1 MKKKLMV
8 VFVLILFVS
17 ACKGNV
23 DKVKESVWSGD
34 KGTTI
39 GKALDNYNGFEKKS
53 WESKKSDNGKEYVE
67 FTGDINPSSRLTTL
81 DTENNN
87 IINKKKYVEYYRDK
101 LQNNDKDAI
110 VFWGSCSPDKPEEIK
125 SNPENDKQCI
135 ERVKQDSF
143 FGRQYS
149 GENTS
154 ALEQKTEDARRHFR
168 DFEQSVNDYNKI
180 KSFYGGGGRLQ
191 IVFQFILNQD
201 KSIDILGAGCQTA
214 KGKKNLAVQPAYI
227 LPYIYNNQ
235 PIDNFCM
242 LLESQ

>member
-1 MKKKLMV
+1 MV

-39 GKALDNYNGFEKKS
+39 GKALDNYNGFDKKS
-53 WESKKSDNGKEYVE
+53 WESKKTDNGKEYVE
-67 FTGDINPSSRLTTL
+67 FTGEINPSSRLKEL

-110 VFWGSCSPDKPEEIK
+110 IWWNTCNQGKPEDFT

-135 ERVKQDSF
+135 EHVKNDSWV
-143 FGRQYS
+143 FGREYS
-149 GENTS
+149 GDSS
-154 ALEQKTEDARRHFR
+154 ALKQNTENAHRKFR
-168 DFEQSVNDYNKI
+168 DSEKTLDYFINI
-180 KSFYGGGGRLQ
+180 KSFYDGGDRLQ

-214 KGKKNLAVQPAYI
+214 KGKKNLAVQP
-227 LPYIYNNQ
+227 LSVLQRIYTNE
-235 PIDNFCM
+235 PIDDVCVS
-242 LLESQ
+242 LESQ